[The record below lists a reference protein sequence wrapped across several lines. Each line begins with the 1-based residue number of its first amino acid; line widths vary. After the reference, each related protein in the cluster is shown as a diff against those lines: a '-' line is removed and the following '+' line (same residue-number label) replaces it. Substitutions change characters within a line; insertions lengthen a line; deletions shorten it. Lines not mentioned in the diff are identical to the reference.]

1 MKICSNNLRFSYG
14 TNEVIKNLSIDFNE
28 GKLYGILGPN
38 GSGKTTFIKLLAG
51 IIEPQFGNT
60 EIDNKDIKN
69 FKSKELAKKMALVTQ
84 IYSGEFDFKVRN
96 LILMGRYAHID
107 RLSRASHEDKEIVN
121 KIINEL
127 GLNELALRNF
137 SELSG
142 GEQQKVMI
150 ARALA
155 QQGKILI
162 LDEPTA
168 HLDIKYQIELM
179 NTFKQFTK
187 DGITV
192 IAVLH
197 DINLAAMFCDELILI
212 NDGSIHASG
221 SVENILTSKNI
232 KSVFHVNVIVKKN
245 DITDSLYV
253 VPLHSVANNKVSI
266 IDNHSETHFHL
277 MVGGGFGKKVMYN
290 MKNLEVSVGV
300 VNVLDEDYNV
310 AMELGFDIISE
321 APFSP
326 ISLKNENLLKKILN
340 KTDIIILCNIP
351 FGNGNLKNL
360 EILNDFNKKIII
372 IDENPI
378 EDRDFTKGFATDLY
392 NKIKNKPKTY
402 VISDLKELHPLIEYH
417 IKNLNENN

>member
-1 MKICSNNLRFSYG
+1 MKICCNNLSFSYG
-14 TNEVIKNLSIDFNE
+14 TNEVIKNLSMDFNE

-38 GSGKTTFIKLLAG
+38 GSGKTTFIKLLTG
-51 IIEPQFGNT
+51 ILKPQLGNT
-60 EIDNKDIKN
+60 KIDNNDIKN

-107 RLSRASHEDKEIVN
+107 RLSVASHEDKEIVN

-127 GLNELALRNF
+127 GLTELARRNF

-179 NTFKQFTK
+179 NMFKQFTK

-212 NDGSIHASG
+212 NDGSIHESG
-221 SVENILTSKNI
+221 SVQNILTPKNI

-245 DITDSLYV
+245 AITDSLYV
-253 VPLHSVANNKVSI
+253 VPLHSVANNNVSI
-266 IDNHSETHFHL
+266 LDNHTEIHFHL
-277 MVGGGFGKKVMYN
+277 IVGGGFGKKVLYN
-290 MKNLEVSVGV
+290 MKDLEVSVGV
-300 VNVLDEDYNV
+300 VNVLDEDYNI
-310 AMELGFDIISE
+310 AMDLGFDIISE

-326 ISLKNENLLKKILN
+326 ISIKNENLLRKILN

-360 EILNDFNKKIII
+360 EVLHDFNKKIII

-378 EDRDFTKGFATDLY
+378 EDRDFTGGLAIDLY
-392 NKIKNKPKTY
+392 NKIKNKPKTD
-402 VISDLKELHPLIEYH
+402 VISDLNELHPLIDQH
-417 IKNLNENN
+417 IKIMNENN